1 MMAVIS
7 PTTGTGINERIGEL
21 QWDLVL
27 DAVSTSDSFE
37 STLVRAE
44 SVGAFLPFPVSS
56 RGHAPSKES
65 VIGHSESPGL
75 ESLTAPK

>member
-1 MMAVIS
+1 MAVIS

-44 SVGAFLPFPVSS
+44 SVGAFLPFLVSLP
-56 RGHAPSKES
+56 GHDLPKES
-65 VIGHSESPGL
+65 VIGHSESLEL